1 MTIRQQ
7 WAVVLA
13 VVGLL
18 GVGLWVATRVLGDE
32 LFPVTI
38 GSEAP
43 DFEATLVA
51 RDGGGPGTTTKSLGD
66 YRDSVVL
73 LNVWA
78 TWCLPCRTEMPS
90 IQALHERYAPRGLK
104 VVAVSIDDPGSE
116 AAIRDFAREYGLTF
130 EILHDPT
137 GGIQRAYQTT
147 GVPETFVIGPD
158 GVIRRKQIGHADCDS
173 PANRALVARLLGV
186 PADTA
191 AAGGDAPAG
200 VPVPAAPAGGATTG
214 GTTAGAR

>member
-43 DFEATLVA
+43 PFSGTLVGA
-51 RDGGGPGTTTKSLGD
+51 GAPVTKSLDD

-90 IQALHERYAPRGLK
+90 IQALHERYAPHGLK

-116 AAIRDFAREYGLTF
+116 AAIRDFAAEYGLTF
-130 EILHDPT
+130 EILHDPS
-137 GGIQRAYQTT
+137 GAIRRDYQTT

-158 GVIRRKQIGHADCDS
+158 RVIRRKQIGHTDWNS

-186 PADTA
+186 PGDTA
-191 AAGGDAPAG
+191 VAPPPAAGGDAP
-200 VPVPAAPAGGATTG
+200 PRTPLPAPAGSGAP
-214 GTTAGAR
+214 GAR